1 MYEPSSGDLSKM
13 PTCPV
18 IQECITVCF
27 KALYCKIADV
37 FYIICI
43 CFLCIF
49 FLCEK
54 YDNSITVCMHA
65 KSLQSCVTLC
75 DPMDYIAR
83 QAPLS
88 MGILQARI
96 LEWVAMPSSRGSSQP
111 RD

>member
-1 MYEPSSGDLSKM
+1 MFSIL
-13 PTCPV
+13 
-18 IQECITVCF
+18 F
-27 KALYCKIADV
+27 V
-37 FYIICI
+37 FVFCV
-43 CFLCIF
+43 FF

-54 YDNSITVCMHA
+54 YDKSITLCMHA